1 MEVKM
6 VTILSRIG
14 SGGFG
19 NVDHVVDNNNNSY
32 AMKTFSINQPAPL
45 PPELAENVKKR
56 FIREANIQHG
66 LHHKNIVPVIS
77 KELAVTPPYFLMPL
91 AASSLDKD
99 IKKSKNLNGNYL
111 TAIMD
116 ILAGLEELHSLQI
129 YHRDLKPQNVLRLSE
144 ATGDYYAISDFG
156 LMSVKDTQLSAL
168 TYTGMKMGSDYYT
181 APEIVADLRRASAAS
196 DIYSVGCILH
206 DFVGTIDRIPC
217 NEINDDSSPFANII
231 RACTRKDPSRR
242 FPNVAA
248 LRDAIL
254 SIDPNTVIVYN
265 AEITN
270 FIDMLSNAEAL
281 PLGVWNTIV
290 CYIEDNEGTDEV
302 KALLQKIDLEKIKEI
317 IAFDGNLAARLG
329 EKYAAWVSTQA
340 FSFEQ
345 CDGICNRLYEF
356 LSVPNLTC
364 QSEVLI
370 ALLLMGTSHNRW
382 YVQRRFVSAAG
393 PALPLEL
400 ARRLALEMS
409 ILEGR
414 MCRAVSHL
422 HSSIGV
428 SYQVLHPEIVSMI
441 QRVCR

>member
-1 MEVKM
+1 MIQV
-6 VTILSRIG
+6 ISRIG

-19 NVDHVVDNNNNSY
+19 NVDHVINEKSESY
-32 AMKTFSINQPAPL
+32 AMKTFSINQPVPL
-45 PPELAENVKKR
+45 DPSLAENVKKR
-56 FIREANIQHG
+56 FIREANVQSG
-66 LHHKNIVPVIS
+66 LRHKNIVPVVLRN
-77 KELAVTPPYFLMPL
+77 LAATPPYFLMPL

-99 IKKSKNLNGNYL
+99 IKGSKNLNGKYL

-129 YHRDLKPQNVLRLSE
+129 YHRDLKPQNVLRLTDVS
-144 ATGDYYAISDFG
+144 GDYYAISDFG

-181 APEIVADLRRASAAS
+181 APEIVADLRKASAAS

-206 DFVGTIDRIPC
+206 DFVGIADRIPC
-217 NEINDDSSPFANII
+217 NEINEDGTPYADII
-231 RACTRKDPSRR
+231 RACTRRDPTRR
-242 FPNVAA
+242 IPSVAA

-254 SIDPNTVIVYN
+254 SIDPNTIVTFN

-270 FIDMLSNAEAL
+270 FIDLLSQSTPL
-281 PLGVWNTIV
+281 PPGVWNTIV
-290 CYIEDNEGTDEV
+290 CYIEDNDGTDEV
-302 KALLQKIDLEKIKEI
+302 KALLQKIDLERIKEI
-317 IAFDGNLAARLG
+317 IHFDRNLAARLG
-329 EKYAAWVSTQA
+329 EKYAAWVSDEI

-345 CDGICNRLYEF
+345 CDGICNRLCEF

-382 YVQRRFVSAAG
+382 YVQRRFVGAAG
-393 PALPLEL
+393 PSMPIDL
-400 ARRLALEMS
+400 ARRVALEMS

-422 HSSIGV
+422 HGSIGV
-428 SYQVLHPEIVSMI
+428 SYQVLHPEIVTMI
-441 QRVCR
+441 HRVCR